1 MSKSL
6 DKIIRAF
13 AYIAGV
19 LIVVLALLIVYEA
32 TNRYLFDASSVTISE
47 IQWHI
52 FDIIFLLGLSYTM
65 QQDKHVRVDIF
76 YDSFSPKTKAI
87 VNIISIIFLI
97 IPFTLIVIYTSYT
110 LVEMSYLQHEI
121 SSDPGG
127 LGYRFLIKGMIIVG
141 FVLLLLQSISDLGKH
156 ISTLRNRKW

>member
-1 MSKSL
+1 MSSFL
-6 DKIIRAF
+6 DKVVRLF
-13 AYIAGV
+13 AYLAGT

-65 QQDKHVRVDIF
+65 QQDKHVRVDLF
-76 YDSFSPKTKAI
+76 YDSYSPKTKAI
-87 VNIISIIFLI
+87 VDIVGTIFLI
-97 IPFTLIVIYTSYT
+97 IPFILIVIYTSYT
-110 LVEMSYLQHEI
+110 LVEMSYLQDEI

-127 LGYRFLIKGMIIVG
+127 LSYRYLIKGMIIVG
-141 FVLLLLQSISDLGKH
+141 FVLLLLQSISNLAKN
-156 ISTLRNRKW
+156 IATFREQR

>member
-1 MSKSL
+1 MSDSL
-6 DKIIRAF
+6 DKIVRAF
-13 AYIAGV
+13 AYLAGA

-76 YDSFSPKTKAI
+76 YDSFSPKTKAFI
-87 VNIISIIFLI
+87 NIISIIFLI
-97 IPFTLIVIYTSYT
+97 IPFTIIVIYTSYT

-141 FVLLLLQSISDLGKH
+141 FVLLLLQSISDLIKH
-156 ISTLRNRKW
+156 ISTIRNQKW

>member
-1 MSKSL
+1 MSSFL
-6 DKIIRAF
+6 DKVVRLF
-13 AYIAGV
+13 AYLAGT

-65 QQDKHVRVDIF
+65 QQDKHVRVDLF
-76 YDSFSPKTKAI
+76 YDSYSPKTKAI
-87 VNIISIIFLI
+87 VDIVGTIFLI
-97 IPFTLIVIYTSYT
+97 IPFILIVIYTSYT
-110 LVEMSYLQHEI
+110 LVEMSYLQDEI

-127 LGYRFLIKGMIIVG
+127 LSYRYLIKGMIIVG
-141 FVLLLLQSISDLGKH
+141 FVLLLLQAISNLAKN
-156 ISTLRNRKW
+156 IAIFRKKI